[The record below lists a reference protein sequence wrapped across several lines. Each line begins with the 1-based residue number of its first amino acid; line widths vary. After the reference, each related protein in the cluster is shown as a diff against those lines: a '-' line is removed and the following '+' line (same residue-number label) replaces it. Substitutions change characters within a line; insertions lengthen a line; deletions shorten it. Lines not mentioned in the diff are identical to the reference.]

1 MNSHANPTKLTG
13 SPCSCGGSSKPCK
26 CGGGGGC
33 DCGGACQVD
42 TMVRPRFFAGQLLT
56 EDDLQS
62 LQDYVLAKN
71 RLHNRHLFGTGVV
84 CGLEVL
90 CDPCGGGHVAVQP
103 GYALDCCGNDIS
115 LDCRISLDI
124 NAMVR
129 DLRRDQLGGHDCGD
143 PCTEQQLKL
152 NKSTERPPREYCLY
166 VRYCEQGSDPVSP
179 YAVDEPCGAQTCEP
193 SRIREGIRFE
203 LRCRQPDVAEPGL
216 LGTIKRCFADVVGLE
231 KAAVDAMS
239 LEQMQSHLG
248 TSVSKQTFNELR
260 ARLLDLIDRS
270 PHLVHCKRREEVL
283 AVQPPTSTH
292 DANTIAGSSGGP
304 AAEVNETSAL
314 KDILVEIL
322 MECMCMAVNPPCAPC
337 DDTGVL
343 LACLKIKECEVI
355 EICNLHRRFVMTP
368 VALRY
373 WSSFAVVERFAEQLC
388 CGELNRSAAV
398 RSSRTDFL
406 ETRAGVHAA
415 TTTETEPVTVTE
427 TQPMMVGGISAVPAT
442 YLKALTKAFSGV
454 YPRKSVEA
462 AGFDHLSEAF
472 AIFAGEKPAP
482 GADKDLSDTARKAIE
497 EIVAKQMR
505 REVNANMEEAVMAA
519 DPVKHLQDQID
530 DLKAQL
536 TTPGKRVRKPST
548 GQPKPPTGD
557 PQ

>member
-26 CGGGGGC
+26 CGGAGGC

-62 LQDYVLAKN
+62 LEDYVLAKN
-71 RLHNRHLFGTGVV
+71 RLHNRHLFGAGVV

-124 NAMVR
+124 NVMVR
-129 DLRRDQLGGHDCGD
+129 DLRRDQLGGADCGD
-143 PCTEQQLKL
+143 PCTEEQRKL
-152 NKSTERPPREYCLY
+152 NKSAEKPPREYCLY
-166 VRYCEQGSDPVSP
+166 VRYCEQESDPVSP
-179 YAVDEPCGAQTCEP
+179 YAVDEPCSAQTCEP

-203 LRCRQPDVAEPGL
+203 LRCRQPDVPEPGL
-216 LGTIKRCFADVVGLE
+216 LETIKRCFADVVGLE
-231 KAAVDAMS
+231 KATVDALS
-239 LEQMQSHLG
+239 LGDSQSG
-248 TSVSKQTFNELR
+248 TSVRTQAFNELR

-270 PHLVHCKRREEVL
+270 PHLVRCKLRDEVL
-283 AVQPPTSTH
+283 AVQPPPSAP
-292 DANTIAGSSGGP
+292 DNTIAGAAVPGAPNSG
-304 AAEVNETSAL
+304 ANAIRAL
-314 KDILVEIL
+314 KNILVEIL
-322 MECMCMAVNPPCAPC
+322 KECMCMALNPPCAPC

-343 LACLKIKECEVI
+343 LACLKIKDCEVI

-373 WSSFAVVERFAEQLC
+373 WSSFGTVERFAEQIC
-388 CGELNRSAAV
+388 CGELDRIPPALGLLRSDDDAMLGRDAA
-398 RSSRTDFL
+398 RT
-406 ETRAGVHAA
+406 AA
-415 TTTETEPVTVTE
+415 EPQPMTAAATEPVTAAS
-427 TQPMMVGGISAVPAT
+427 IRAAPAT
-442 YLKALTKAFSGV
+442 YLKAVTVAFASL
-454 YPRKSVEA
+454 YPRGSVEA
-462 AGFDHLSEAF
+462 VGFNRMSEAF
-472 AIFAGEKPAP
+472 AMFAGEKIEPPAAP
-482 GADKDLSDTARKAIE
+482 VPPAKPAADLTDATRATIE
-497 EIVAKQMR
+497 QAVAKQMKI
-505 REVNANMEEAVMAA
+505 EVDAKLEEAVMAA

-530 DLKAQL
+530 DLKTKLAGR
-536 TTPGKRVRKPST
+536 GKRKPS
-548 GQPKPPTGD
+548 GD